1 MRLCQSY
8 VDIKVRN
15 NYSEKYIES
24 ESLRIQS
31 KYWGGEHHVS
41 MEGILL

>member
-1 MRLCQSY
+1 MRLRQSY

-24 ESLRIQS
+24 ESLQIQS
-31 KYWGGEHHVS
+31 KHWGGEHHVS
-41 MEGILL
+41 MEGIFL